1 MTEIHDRFVIG
12 RGGFVGDQY
21 PDHIERARTVG
32 YRGWEFGSEP
42 DHSPLPPTP
51 GMLTIGRLSG
61 DQRSRIRRA
70 FEQFD
75 FVSSHAPFWHNEGV
89 SLLYANRA
97 LREASI
103 EALEQTIDFAADLGA
118 HAVGIHLGR
127 SWLRPDQVGEV
138 LRDGL
143 GAVLNRADCCGV
155 TIAVE
160 NVPGEMT
167 FSLDRLGELV
177 TDFAHPRLKILLDTG
192 HVTLPPSPAEPPP
205 ADPTGMIADFIH
217 AHADDIVQMHLHDND
232 GAGDRHWPVGRGVLD
247 WSRIAQAIV
256 DSRTPAAL
264 ILESGEPDEA
274 RRALEEYLREAAGR
288 ED

>member
-1 MTEIHDRFVIG
+1 MTEICDRFVIG

-21 PDHIERARTVG
+21 PDHIERARAAG

-51 GMLTIGRLSG
+51 GMLAIGRLS
-61 DQRSRIRRA
+61 DHRRSRIRRA

-75 FVSSHAPFWHNEGV
+75 FVSSHAPFWHNEGI

-103 EALEQTIDFAADLGA
+103 AALEQTIEFAADLGA
-118 HAVGIHLGR
+118 HAVCIHLGR
-127 SWLRPDQVGEV
+127 SWLPEDRVATV

-143 GAVLNRADCCGV
+143 STVLDRADRCGV
-155 TIAVE
+155 TIALE

-167 FSLDRLGELV
+167 FSLDRLAELV

-192 HVTLPPSPAEPPP
+192 HVTLPPSPSAPRPT
-205 ADPTGMIADFIH
+205 DPSATVADFIR
-217 AHADDIVQMHLHDND
+217 ARADDIVEMHLHDND

-247 WSRIAQAIV
+247 WAQIAQAIV

-274 RRALEEYLREAAGR
+274 RRALEEYLREAVGR
-288 ED
+288 GD